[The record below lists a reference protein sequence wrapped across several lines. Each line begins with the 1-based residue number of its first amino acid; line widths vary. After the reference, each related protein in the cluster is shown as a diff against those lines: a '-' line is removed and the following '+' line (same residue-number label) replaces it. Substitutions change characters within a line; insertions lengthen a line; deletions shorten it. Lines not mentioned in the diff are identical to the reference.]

1 MNVKILKVATDE
13 LKQATIRNGQ
23 SIELPSMHGGWRFNF
38 NKLIHKL
45 TYANAYVLVSDETP
59 NVIEGCLIF
68 QMRDKVIPY
77 MAYVEIA
84 PHNKE
89 KPRQYEHVAGCL
101 IAFAF
106 KQSLIHGKGNYKGL
120 LTFDVQEQEP
130 ENQKRLMIMYSKRY
144 NAVKVDETTML
155 IIDDAGHKLIEKYLD
170 I

>member
-23 SIELPSMHGGWRFNF
+23 PIKLPSMHDGWRFNF

-45 TYANAYVLVSDETP
+45 PYANAYVLVSDETP

-84 PHNKE
+84 PHNKD
-89 KPRQYEHVAGCL
+89 KPKQYEHVAGCL

-106 KQSLIHGKGNYKGL
+106 KQSLLYGKGDYKGL
-120 LTFDVQEQEP
+120 LTFDVLEQDP
-130 ENQKRLMIMYSKRY
+130 GDQKKLMSMYSKKY
-144 NAVKVDETTML
+144 NAVKVDDTTML
-155 IIDDAGHKLIEKYLD
+155 IMDDAGHKLIEKYLG